1 MRKRHW
7 LACLLSMWLSAVG
20 GQAIA
25 QPPPAGIPNDL
36 GNPDL
41 TGMMP
46 PPYNQNYGPNPPQQY
61 GGMPAGYPPGATAWP
76 NITPYGPPVDETS
89 NQNGLWFNR
98 QLTGGKK
105 YYFSL
110 EGLIGNTTRPSD
122 FVGDPQAN
130 TLDILTEPGKF
141 GAFVD
146 HNQQFFEQVF
156 APTGTPHRSLNA
168 TGGNGGGG
176 NGGGNGGTSTDFP
189 IFLGQSTGSITDRLS
204 AAGMRGTWGWTN
216 PDSSGLEASGWFIGP
231 SSAKFFL
238 GDQRPF
244 NSTLF
249 NLNPDIVLDRLHAFA
264 GLPLSG
270 ADTDGDGLPGM
281 VMPFD
286 IYYRLQYT
294 TQSGGANVDWFT
306 TPIIDK
312 PGFMLR
318 AAYGARY
325 MAIRET
331 FQFDG
336 ADSGLGYTINF
347 PSSGVGTGGNGGNGG
362 NGATGT
368 SNGFLSP
375 AGATSLEPLIN
386 LSIMQSMLTS
396 SVTTQLAGPEAGFRF
411 DLGGDRFK
419 VWTTSKLGLLVNYSS
434 RNLSGYNIGDAYYLN
449 TNPNVPGL
457 TTMPRNNPGATK
469 FAHQDSTTALS
480 PLFEQSIFGKA
491 KLFQYVPVLKK
502 SKILSSA
509 DFQAG
514 YTVIVVGNVYR
525 PSQDIDW
532 QAYPVSPL
540 LRDKRG
546 SFITSNYSF
555 GMSWD
560 Y

>member
-25 QPPPAGIPNDL
+25 QPPPAGIPNNL

-46 PPYNQNYGPNPPQQY
+46 PPYNQNYGPTPPQQY
-61 GGMPAGYPPGATAWP
+61 GGMPAGYPPGANAWP

-110 EGLIGNTTRPSD
+110 EGLIGNTTRPSN

-130 TLDILTEPGKF
+130 TFDINTEPG
-141 GAFVD
+141 GVFVD
-146 HNQQFFEQVF
+146 HNQQFFETPQGF
-156 APTGTPHRSLNA
+156 STIGTPDRSLDGSGSTGGGTGGTTGGTGT
-168 TGGNGGGG
+168 
-176 NGGGNGGTSTDFP
+176 GTATDFP

-204 AAGMRGTWGWTN
+204 AAGMRATWGWTN
-216 PDSSGLEASGWFIGP
+216 PDSSGFEASGYFIGP
-231 SSAKFFL
+231 SSAAFFL

-244 NSTLF
+244 NQDLF
-249 NLNPDIVLDRLHAFA
+249 RVQPLTMQDRLHAFA

-270 ADTDGDGLPGM
+270 KDSDQDGLPG
-281 VMPFD
+281 VVQPFD
-286 IYYRLQYT
+286 MYYRLQYT
-294 TQSGGANVDWFT
+294 TRSGGANLDWFT

-312 PGFMLR
+312 PAFMMR

-336 ADSGLGYTINF
+336 ADSGLGYTLSV
-347 PSSGVGTGGNGGNGG
+347 PTSGGGGTG
-362 NGATGT
+362 TGT
-368 SNGFLSP
+368 GVTTTGNGFLSP
-375 AGATSLEPLIN
+375 VTLEPLVALN
-386 LSIMQSMLTS
+386 IMQSLLSS

-411 DLGGDRFK
+411 DIGRDKFK
-419 VWTTSKLGLLVNYSS
+419 IWTTSKLGLLVNYSS
-434 RNLSGYNIGDAYYLN
+434 RNLSGYNIGDAYYAKP
-449 TNPNVPGL
+449 TGTITDPTV
-457 TTMPRNNPGATK
+457 MPRNNAAATR
-469 FAHQDSTTALS
+469 FAHEDSTTALS
-480 PLFEQSIFGKA
+480 PLFEQSIFGEA

-502 SKILSSA
+502 SKVLSAA

-525 PSQDIDW
+525 PSQDINW
-532 QAYPVSPL
+532 QAYPISPL
-540 LRDKRG
+540 LNDKRG

-555 GMSWD
+555 GMSWE